1 MKPVRMSEI
10 EGKADKLELPD
21 KNKGKLISK

>member
-10 EGKADKLELPD
+10 EGKADRLELPY
-21 KNKGKLISK
+21 KNKDKLISK